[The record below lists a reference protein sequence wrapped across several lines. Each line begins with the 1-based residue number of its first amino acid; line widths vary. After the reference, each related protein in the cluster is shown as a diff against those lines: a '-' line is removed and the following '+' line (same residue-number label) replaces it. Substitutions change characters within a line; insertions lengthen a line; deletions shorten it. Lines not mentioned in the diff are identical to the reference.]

1 MTVRYEEDH
10 RQHSTRPTRTTVDS
24 AHAKRTRGEDP
35 APSPHHEFNG
45 IPANYREINGWGADL
60 DPKNRP
66 SFPMEYPSDVK
77 TVRGP
82 VKHWQ
87 QPRTKIHQSNE
98 QPGLTPV
105 FGESVPPRGLS
116 GLLRDYAYQYG
127 EGTTRHWMTLML
139 ADRVDIVESMVVDA
153 FRGRP
158 DNYVKEKAG
167 ARSSNTR
174 TPISAAATSTTVR
187 RRSVRSPSASRSAAC
202 SRTTTIKSRPRAGGA
217 GGRAPT
223 RPAPAPRCTGRTSR
237 RESAGRRDSGS
248 ARSRFPRAL

>member
-1 MTVRYEEDH
+1 MTIRYEEDH

-45 IPANYREINGWGADL
+45 VPANYREINGWGADL

-77 TVRGP
+77 TARGP

-87 QPRTKIHQSNE
+87 QPHTKIHQSNE
-98 QPGLTPV
+98 HPGLTPV
-105 FGESVPPRGLS
+105 FGEAVPPHGLS

-158 DNYVKEKAG
+158 DNYVKEKAWSAKIKYADAEQRRRYLYYG
-167 ARSSNTR
+167 
-174 TPISAAATSTTVR
+174 AAALGAIAVGITL
-187 RRSVRSPSASRSAAC
+187 SRVFADH
-202 SRTTTIKSRPRAGGA
+202 
-217 GGRAPT
+217 
-223 RPAPAPRCTGRTSR
+223 
-237 RESAGRRDSGS
+237 ED
-248 ARSRFPRAL
+248 